1 MVKEMER
8 KSRGNAGVCKYKI
21 VEEEGEGFGKRKVG
35 MQVQVDGSFG
45 ILIKVTRRINPRGP
59 YYDYWYKVR
68 INESGKEVWRSFVD
82 IE

>member
-1 MVKEMER
+1 MR
-8 KSRGNAGVCKYKI
+8 KSERMSRGSAGMCQYSST
-21 VEEEGEGFGKRKVG
+21 ETEGEGFGKRQVG

-68 INESGKEVWRSFVD
+68 LYDGRVVWRSHVD
-82 IE
+82 LT